1 MFSRRMKDQEKRATP
16 KYTCVCFIFID
27 IYRLGSI
34 FLFLFASSTMTLTSV
49 LIRQMVQFSSVRS
62 LGLADRATVSSAAR
76 EDMSDCVK
84 VYVRYLPP
92 FTTTGILF
100 SNLLES

>member
-1 MFSRRMKDQEKRATP
+1 M
-16 KYTCVCFIFID
+16 
-27 IYRLGSI
+27 
-34 FLFLFASSTMTLTSV
+34 
-49 LIRQMVQFSSVRS
+49 
-62 LGLADRATVSSAAR
+62 ADRATVSSAAR
-76 EDMSDCVK
+76 EDMSDSVK